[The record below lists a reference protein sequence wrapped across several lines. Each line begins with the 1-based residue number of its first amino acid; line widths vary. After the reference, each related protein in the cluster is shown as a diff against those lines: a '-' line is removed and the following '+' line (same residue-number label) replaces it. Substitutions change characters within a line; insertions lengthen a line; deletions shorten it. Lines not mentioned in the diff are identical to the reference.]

1 MSTVTVFGAGAWG
14 STMAQ
19 VLNDAGNDVLLWGRS
34 EDVIAEINSAHTNKK
49 YLGSHELPLSLKA
62 TTDLAQAFAH
72 SHIYVLAIPA
82 QQLRVTL
89 QEWKPFFSSDSII
102 VSTLKGIEISTQMRM
117 TEVIEDVLGPHAI
130 ALITGPNLADELV
143 LRQPAGAVAAAP
155 TQELADQMRDLFRTP
170 YYRVYTDELVLR
182 QPAGAVAAAPT
193 QELADQMRDLFR
205 TPYYRVYTSVDV
217 MGCELAGAIK
227 SVIAL
232 AVGIS
237 IGMGFG
243 ENTQAMLITRGL
255 NEVARLCAAHGSDP
269 LSAAG
274 LAGMGDLVASCGSP
288 LSRNRTFG
296 EVLGR
301 TGSMAQ
307 ASEQVAKTVEG
318 VASAGAV
325 AEIAHRVGIEVPVIE
340 AVGEIVS
347 EQLTP
352 AAALQKL
359 MEITTKAENFIR

>member
-1 MSTVTVFGAGAWG
+1 MSKVTVFGAGAWG

-19 VLNDAGNDVLLWGRS
+19 VLSDAGNDVLLWGRS
-34 EDVIAEINSAHTNKK
+34 DDVIAEINTSHTNTK
-49 YLGSHELPLSLKA
+49 YLGAHTLPASLSA
-62 TTDLAQAFAH
+62 TTDLAKAFEY
-72 SHIYVLAIPA
+72 SDTYVLAIPA
-82 QQLRVTL
+82 QQLRTTL
-89 QEWKPFFSSDSII
+89 HEWTPFFKPTSTI
-102 VSTLKGIEISTQMRM
+102 VSTLKGIAIRTQMRM
-117 TEVIEDVLGPHAI
+117 TEVIEDVLGPHKVAI
-130 ALITGPNLADELV
+130 ITGPNLADELV

-155 TQELADQMRDLFRTP
+155 TIELA
-170 YYRVYTDELVLR
+170 E
-182 QPAGAVAAAPT
+182 AI
-193 QELADQMRDLFR
+193 RDLFR
-205 TPYYRVYTSVDV
+205 TPYYRVYTSIDV
-217 MGCELAGAIK
+217 MGCELSGAIK

-296 EVLGR
+296 EAVGR
-301 TGSMAQ
+301 SGSMAT
-307 ASEQVAKTVEG
+307 ARVEVAKTVEG

-325 AEIAHRVGIEVPVIE
+325 VEIAHRVGVEVPVIE
-340 AVGEIVS
+340 AVAEIVS
-347 EQLTP
+347 EQLSP
-352 AAALQKL
+352 EAALQKL

>member
-72 SHIYVLAIPA
+72 SSIYVLAIPA

-89 QEWKPFFSSDSII
+89 QEWKPFFASDSII

-117 TEVIEDVLGPHAI
+117 TEVIEDVLGPHSIAI
-130 ALITGPNLADELV
+130 ITGPNLADELV
-143 LRQPAGAVAAAP
+143 LRQPAGAVAAA
-155 TQELADQMRDLFRTP
+155 A
-170 YYRVYTDELVLR
+170 
-182 QPAGAVAAAPT
+182 T

-307 ASEQVAKTVEG
+307 ARELVAKTVEG

>member
-1 MSTVTVFGAGAWG
+1 MGERVTVFGAGAWG

-19 VLNDAGNDVLLWGRS
+19 VLHDAGNDVLLWGRS
-34 EDVIAEINSAHTNKK
+34 DEVVTEINSAHTNVK
-49 YLGSHELPLSLKA
+49 YLDNHILPEGLIASS
-62 TTDLAQAFAH
+62 DVSEAFTH

-82 QQLRVTL
+82 QQLRTML
-89 QEWKPFFSSDSII
+89 AEWKPLVPENAIV

-117 TEVIEDVLGPHAI
+117 TEIIEEMWGVSKVGV
-130 ALITGPNLADELV
+130 ITGPNLADELV
-143 LRQPAGAVAAAP
+143 MRQPAGAVAAAS
-155 TQELADQMRDLFRTP
+155 TQELADFIRTLFRTP
-170 YYRVYTDELVLR
+170 YYRT
-182 QPAGAVAAAPT
+182 
-193 QELADQMRDLFR
+193 
-205 TPYYRVYTSVDV
+205 YTSTDV

-232 AVGIS
+232 SVGIS

-269 LSAAG
+269 LTAAG

-301 TGSMAQ
+301 TGSMEITRQ
-307 ASEQVAKTVEG
+307 QVAKTVEG

-325 AEIAHRVGIEVPVIE
+325 VEIAHRVGIEVPVIE
-340 AVGEIVS
+340 SVADIVNGS
-347 EQLTP
+347 LTP
-352 AAALQKL
+352 EAALQRL

>member
-1 MSTVTVFGAGAWG
+1 
-14 STMAQ
+14 MAQ

-34 EDVIAEINSAHTNKK
+34 EDVIAEINSTHTNKK
-49 YLGSHELPLSLKA
+49 YLGSHELPLSLQA

-72 SHIYVLAIPA
+72 SRIYVLAIPA
-82 QQLRVTL
+82 QQLRATL
-89 QEWKPFFSSDSII
+89 QEWKPFFSTDSII

-117 TEVIEDVLGPHAI
+117 TEVIKDVLGPHAI
-130 ALITGPNLADELV
+130 AIITGPNLADELV
-143 LRQPAGAVAAAP
+143 LRQPAGAVAAA
-155 TQELADQMRDLFRTP
+155 A
-170 YYRVYTDELVLR
+170 
-182 QPAGAVAAAPT
+182 T

-307 ASEQVAKTVEG
+307 AREQVAKTVEG

>member
-19 VLNDAGNDVLLWGRS
+19 VLSDAGNDVLLWGS
-34 EDVIAEINSAHTNKK
+34 SKDVIAEINSAHTNKK
-49 YLGSHELPLSLKA
+49 YLGKHELPLSLQA

-82 QQLRVTL
+82 QQLRLTL
-89 QEWKPFFSSDSII
+89 EEWKPFFSTDSII

-117 TEVIEDVLGPHAI
+117 TEVIQDVLCPRPIAI
-130 ALITGPNLADELV
+130 ITGPNLADELV
-143 LRQPAGAVAAAP
+143 LRQPAGAVAAAA
-155 TQELADQMRDLFRTP
+155 TQELADR
-170 YYRVYTDELVLR
+170 
-182 QPAGAVAAAPT
+182 
-193 QELADQMRDLFR
+193 MRDLFR

-307 ASEQVAKTVEG
+307 AREQVAKTVEG

>member
-1 MSTVTVFGAGAWG
+1 MSKVTVFGAGAWG

-19 VLNDAGNDVLLWGRS
+19 VLCDAGNEVLLWGRS
-34 EDVIAEINSAHTNKK
+34 EDVIAEINAAHTNAK
-49 YLGSHELPLSLKA
+49 YLGAHILPQTLAA
-62 TTDLAQAFAH
+62 TTNLQQAFDF
-72 SHIYVLAIPA
+72 SDIYVLAIPA
-82 QQLRVTL
+82 QQLRTTL
-89 QEWKPFFSSDSII
+89 QEWKTFFKPSSTI

-117 TEVIEDVLGPHAI
+117 TEVIEDVLGDHKVAI
-130 ALITGPNLADELV
+130 ITGPNLADELV

-155 TQELADQMRDLFRTP
+155 TIELAEMI
-170 YYRVYTDELVLR
+170 
-182 QPAGAVAAAPT
+182 
-193 QELADQMRDLFR
+193 RDLFR

-217 MGCELAGAIK
+217 MGCELSGAIK

-237 IGMGFG
+237 IGMGYG

-296 EVLGR
+296 EVVGR
-301 TGSMAQ
+301 TGSMAK
-307 ASEQVAKTVEG
+307 ACEEVAKTVEG

-325 AEIAHRVGIEVPVIE
+325 VEIAHRVGVEVPVIE

-352 AAALQKL
+352 EAALQKL

>member
-19 VLNDAGNDVLLWGRS
+19 VLSDAGNDVLLWGRS
-34 EDVIAEINSAHTNKK
+34 KDVIAEINSAHTNKK
-49 YLGSHELPLSLKA
+49 YLGSHELPLSLQA

-82 QQLRVTL
+82 QQLRLTL
-89 QEWKPFFSSDSII
+89 EEWKPFFSTDSII

-117 TEVIEDVLGPHAI
+117 TEVIQDVLGPRPIAI
-130 ALITGPNLADELV
+130 ITGPNLADELV
-143 LRQPAGAVAAAP
+143 LRQPAGAVAAAA
-155 TQELADQMRDLFRTP
+155 TQELADR
-170 YYRVYTDELVLR
+170 
-182 QPAGAVAAAPT
+182 
-193 QELADQMRDLFR
+193 MRDLFR

>member
-1 MSTVTVFGAGAWG
+1 MSKVSVFGAGAWG

-19 VLNDAGNDVLLWGRS
+19 VLSDAGNDVLLWGRN
-34 EDVIAEINSAHTNKK
+34 EEVISEINSSHTNAQ
-49 YLGSHELPLSLKA
+49 YLESHILPENLVA
-62 TTDLAQAFAH
+62 TSDLAAAFNY
-72 SHIYVLAIPA
+72 SDIYILAIPA
-82 QQLRVTL
+82 QQLRATL
-89 QEWKPFFSSDSII
+89 EDWKAHVKPESII

-117 TEVIEDVLGPHAI
+117 TEVIQDVLGARDVAI
-130 ALITGPNLADELV
+130 ITGPNLADELV

-155 TQELADQMRDLFRTP
+155 TLELAEQ
-170 YYRVYTDELVLR
+170 V
-182 QPAGAVAAAPT
+182 
-193 QELADQMRDLFR
+193 RDLFR

-237 IGMGFG
+237 IGMGYG

-296 EVLGR
+296 EVVGR
-301 TGSMAQ
+301 TGSMVIARQ
-307 ASEQVAKTVEG
+307 QVAKTVEG
-318 VASAGAV
+318 VASSSAV
-325 AEIAHRVGIEVPVIE
+325 VEIAHRVGVEVPVIE
-340 AVGEIVS
+340 AVAEIVS

-352 AAALQKL
+352 VAALQKL

>member
-1 MSTVTVFGAGAWG
+1 
-14 STMAQ
+14 MAQ

-34 EDVIAEINSAHTNKK
+34 EDVIAEINSTHTNKK

-117 TEVIEDVLGPHAI
+117 TEVIEDVLGPHSIAI
-130 ALITGPNLADELV
+130 ITGPNLA
-143 LRQPAGAVAAAP
+143 
-155 TQELADQMRDLFRTP
+155 
-170 YYRVYTDELVLR
+170 DELVLR

-307 ASEQVAKTVEG
+307 AREQVAKTVEG

>member
-1 MSTVTVFGAGAWG
+1 MKKVTVFGAGAWG

-19 VLNDAGNDVLLWGRS
+19 VLSDAGNDVLLWGRS
-34 EDVIAEINSAHTNKK
+34 ESVIAEINSKHTNVK
-49 YLGSHELPLSLKA
+49 YLDSHILPTTLVA
-62 TTDLAQAFAH
+62 TTDLDEAFAF
-72 SHIYVLAIPA
+72 SENYVLAIHA
-82 QQLRVTL
+82 QQIRFTL
-89 QEWKPFFSSDSII
+89 EDWKAKFSQNCTI

-117 TEVIEDVLGPHAI
+117 TEVIEDVLGPHKI
-130 ALITGPNLADELV
+130 GIITGPNLADELV

-155 TQELADQMRDLFRTP
+155 TLELAE
-170 YYRVYTDELVLR
+170 VI
-182 QPAGAVAAAPT
+182 
-193 QELADQMRDLFR
+193 RDLFR
-205 TPYYRVYTSVDV
+205 TPYYRVYTSIDV
-217 MGCELAGAIK
+217 MGCELSGAIK

-301 TGSMAQ
+301 TGSMEKARH
-307 ASEQVAKTVEG
+307 EVAKTVEG
-318 VASAGAV
+318 VASAQAV
-325 AEIAHRVGIEVPVIE
+325 VEIAHRVGVEVPVIE
-340 AVGEIVS
+340 SVAEIVS

-352 AAALQKL
+352 EAALQKL

>member
-1 MSTVTVFGAGAWG
+1 
-14 STMAQ
+14 
-19 VLNDAGNDVLLWGRS
+19 
-34 EDVIAEINSAHTNKK
+34 
-49 YLGSHELPLSLKA
+49 LGSHELPLSLQA

-72 SHIYVLAIPA
+72 SRIYVLAIPA
-82 QQLRVTL
+82 QQLRATL
-89 QEWKPFFSSDSII
+89 QEWKPFFSTDSII

-130 ALITGPNLADELV
+130 AIITGPNLADELV
-143 LRQPAGAVAAAP
+143 LRQPAGAVAAA
-155 TQELADQMRDLFRTP
+155 A
-170 YYRVYTDELVLR
+170 
-182 QPAGAVAAAPT
+182 T

-307 ASEQVAKTVEG
+307 AREQVAKTVEG

>member
-1 MSTVTVFGAGAWG
+1 
-14 STMAQ
+14 MAQ
-19 VLNDAGNDVLLWGRS
+19 VLCDAGNEVLLWGRS
-34 EDVIAEINSAHTNKK
+34 EGVIAEINTSHTNTK
-49 YLGSHELPLSLKA
+49 YLGSHILPQGLAA
-62 TTDLAQAFAH
+62 TTNLAQAFDF
-72 SHIYVLAIPA
+72 SDVYVLAIPA
-82 QQLRVTL
+82 QQLRTTL
-89 QEWKPFFSSDSII
+89 QEWKTFFKPGSTI

-117 TEVIEDVLGPHAI
+117 TEVIEDVLGSHKIAI
-130 ALITGPNLADELV
+130 ITGPNLADELV

-155 TQELADQMRDLFRTP
+155 SIELAEMI
-170 YYRVYTDELVLR
+170 
-182 QPAGAVAAAPT
+182 
-193 QELADQMRDLFR
+193 RDLFR

-217 MGCELAGAIK
+217 MGCELSGAIK

-296 EVLGR
+296 EVVGR
-301 TGSMAQ
+301 TGSMAK
-307 ASEQVAKTVEG
+307 AREEVAKTVEG

-325 AEIAHRVGIEVPVIE
+325 VEIAHRVGVEVPVIE

-347 EQLTP
+347 EQLSP
-352 AAALQKL
+352 VAALQKL

>member
-1 MSTVTVFGAGAWG
+1 
-14 STMAQ
+14 MAQ

-72 SHIYVLAIPA
+72 SHIYVLSIPA

-130 ALITGPNLADELV
+130 AIITGPNLADELV

-155 TQELADQMRDLFRTP
+155 TQELADK
-170 YYRVYTDELVLR
+170 
-182 QPAGAVAAAPT
+182 
-193 QELADQMRDLFR
+193 MRDLFR

-307 ASEQVAKTVEG
+307 AREQVAKTVEG

>member
-19 VLNDAGNDVLLWGRS
+19 VLCDAGNDVLLWGRS
-34 EDVIAEINSAHTNKK
+34 VETVAEINSSHTNKK
-49 YLGSHELPLSLKA
+49 YLSAHVLPASLEA
-62 TTDLAQAFAH
+62 TNDLQRAFAH
-72 SHIYVLAIPA
+72 SEIYVLAIPA
-82 QQLRVTL
+82 QELRPTL
-89 QEWKPFFSSDSII
+89 TAWKEKFTPSATII
-102 VSTLKGIEISTQMRM
+102 STLKGIEFSTQMRM
-117 TEVIEDVLGPHAI
+117 TEVIEDVLGQRKIAI
-130 ALITGPNLADELV
+130 ITGPNLADELV

-155 TQELADQMRDLFRTP
+155 NQDLAEFVRN
-170 YYRVYTDELVLR
+170 
-182 QPAGAVAAAPT
+182 
-193 QELADQMRDLFR
+193 LFR
-205 TPYYRVYTSVDV
+205 TPYYRVYTSTDV
-217 MGCELAGAIK
+217 MGCELSGAIK

-296 EVLGR
+296 EALGR
-301 TGSMAQ
+301 TGSMAK
-307 ASEQVAKTVEG
+307 AREQVAKTVEG
-318 VASAGAV
+318 VASASAV
-325 AEIAHRVGIEVPVIE
+325 VEIAHRIGVEVPVIE
-340 AVGEIVS
+340 AVNEIVNHS
-347 EQLTP
+347 LSPAEALT
-352 AAALQKL
+352 KL
-359 MEITTKAENFIR
+359 MEITTRAENFIR

>member
-34 EDVIAEINSAHTNKK
+34 EDVIAEINSTHTNKK
-49 YLGSHELPLSLKA
+49 YLGSHELPLSLQA

-72 SHIYVLAIPA
+72 SRIYVLAIPA

-130 ALITGPNLADELV
+130 AIITGPNLADELV

-155 TQELADQMRDLFRTP
+155 TQELADH
-170 YYRVYTDELVLR
+170 
-182 QPAGAVAAAPT
+182 
-193 QELADQMRDLFR
+193 MRDLFR

-307 ASEQVAKTVEG
+307 AREQVAKTVEG